1 MEVKDYEGV
10 IKLESNAIRQAKA
23 LEGKEPKKASYIYTY
38 LGIARALQET
48 T

>member
-1 MEVKDYEGV
+1 MEVKDYERV
-10 IKLESNAIRQAKA
+10 IKLESDAIRQAKA
-23 LEGKEPKKASYIYTY
+23 LEGKEPKKASYIY